1 MTGFPRIPARRGSS
15 LVAVSLMLA
24 APLTGCDT
32 PPSDPYAAAQAALA
46 DGSPRI
52 AFEYASEGLKADP
65 ANAQLRMFA
74 GDLAMALGN
83 PDRAI
88 TEYKHLAESEAA
100 TLIVKAKLTEAY
112 VAGNYLQA
120 AGDMA
125 QQLDFAEPL
134 SFAAAIGLD
143 MANGEYTQAYNRL
156 GEGLEAFPSD
166 PRLVTID
173 AQRLWSLSRRDEARA
188 RLAPVLG
195 LSEPV
200 TQAHLL
206 AGQMDLAQRAP
217 ASAAEHFKLVLA
229 KEPAQQTALLAMAAI
244 ARDRG
249 DDKEAAGWIERASSS
264 GFTHPVGML
273 FLAQM
278 AYDAGDIQKAYEL
291 IEQVPPAIASAPDFA
306 RLRGFIDAARGQNG
320 AAILALKGYIE
331 DTGGDILSRRVLA
344 QSYVEAGE
352 IANAWDVIE
361 PAIADPQADGGTLLM
376 ALDLA
381 EQSGRGDVAGIKA
394 AIARRDK
401 APDLSEPMRKAG
413 DAIRAGNW
421 AQADA
426 IYAPLLEGKGRN
438 DPALLN
444 NAAAVKTKLG
454 EHNAAVALA
463 RKAHKLAPQ
472 SPIILDTL
480 GWALWQKGG
489 AKSEAR
495 ALLTQAR
502 SGAPTNREI
511 VAHWVAAHEGAQIAA
526 N

>member
-1 MTGFPRIPARRGSS
+1 MALS
-15 LVAVSLMLA
+15 LVLA

-32 PPSDPYAAAQAALA
+32 PPADPYAAAQGALA

-52 AFEYASEGLKADP
+52 ALEYATEALKADP
-65 ANAQLRMFA
+65 ANAELRMFA
-74 GDLAMALGN
+74 GDVAMALGN

-88 TEYKHLAESEAA
+88 TEYKHLTESEAA
-100 TLIVKAKLTEAY
+100 TPLVKAKLTEAY

-120 AGDMA
+120 AGDMV
-125 QQLDFAEPL
+125 QSLDFAEPL
-134 SFAAAIGLD
+134 SFTAAIGLD
-143 MANGEYTQAYNRL
+143 MAKGEYTQAYDRL
-156 GEGLEAFPSD
+156 TEGLAAFPSD

-188 RLAPVLG
+188 RLAPVLV
-195 LSEPV
+195 LSETV

-217 ASAAEHFKLVLA
+217 KSAAKHFEKVLA
-229 KEPAQQTALLAMAAI
+229 KEPMQQTALLAMAAI

-249 DDKEAAGWIERASSS
+249 DDEEATAWIERASAS

-278 AYDAGDIQKAYEL
+278 AYDGGDIQKAYEL

-344 QSYVEAGE
+344 QSYLEGGEVDSAWEA
-352 IANAWDVIE
+352 IE

-381 EQSGRGDVAGIKA
+381 KQSGRGNVAAIKA
-394 AIARRDK
+394 AIARRDA
-401 APDLSEPMRKAG
+401 APNISEPMRKAG

-426 IYAPLLEGKGRN
+426 IYAPLLEGNGRG

-454 EHNAAVALA
+454 EHAAAVALA
-463 RKAHKLAPQ
+463 RRAYELAPE
-472 SPIILDTL
+472 SPVVLDTL

-502 SGAPTNREI
+502 RGAPTNREI
-511 VAHWVAAHEGAQIAA
+511 IAHWVAAHEGTQIAA